1 MPVRTDESEI
11 AVVVGRE
18 SLLTADF
25 DDYVGHVETQRV
37 TLPPGLSVPRHSHPG
52 GAVGYVVEGEI
63 VFQPEGH
70 ERQRLRVGDTFY
82 ERPGATISH
91 FANASSS
98 APAVFVAFYALTGD
112 QALIEIEPRQDDTD

>member
-1 MPVRTDESEI
+1 MV
-11 AVVVGRE
+11 AAVGRE

-25 DDYVGHVETQRV
+25 DDSVGHVETQRV

-70 ERQRLRVGDTFY
+70 EQQRLGVGDTFY

-91 FANASSS
+91 FANGSSS
-98 APAVFVAFYALTGD
+98 VPAVFVAFYALAGD
-112 QALIEIEPRQDDTD
+112 QALIEMEPRPDDAG